1 MKIRSFDS
9 LNERERRMVV
19 IGGVCA
25 TLLLVFGVIVPLD
38 RSVAHEHARIA
49 AKQADL
55 VWMRAVAP
63 ELIATGPAV
72 NAPTSQQSMLVVVDH
87 RGTVR
92 GAAGFTVHSLDP
104 PFAPTRRA
112 LVGRFALDE
121 TCPAASLVPPL
132 VALACRLALARGAA
146 QVELTDLPPAGT
158 DLHEAVLATGSRAW
172 SRVVIKSV

>member
-72 NAPTSQQSMLVVVDH
+72 NAPTSQQSMLVVVD
-87 RGTVR
+87 RAAREAGLGSALTSSEPS
-92 GAAGFTVHSLDP
+92 GAGGLPV
-104 PFAPTRRA
+104 
-112 LVGRFALDE
+112 
-121 TCPAASLVPPL
+121 
-132 VALACRLALARGAA
+132 RLAKAPFDAIIAWLARLSEQDGIR
-146 QVELTDLPPAGT
+146 VESATMDNSGQPGVVNAGVV
-158 DLHEAVLATGSRAW
+158 LHTR
-172 SRVVIKSV
+172 